1 MCQCRRGGAHAPG
14 QSKLHGEPV
23 EKNKSGV
30 QEGAARPLR
39 PCQVE
44 GVLVGISSWG
54 RECGCCLLKRV
65 RE

>member
-1 MCQCRRGGAHAPG
+1 M
-14 QSKLHGEPV
+14 HGEPV

-39 PCQVE
+39 PWCAEV
-44 GVLVGISSWG
+44 VVVGISSWG
-54 RECGCCLLKRV
+54 RERGRCVLKRA